1 MSFENLV
8 GNEEIKNTLRNIITN
23 KKLMH
28 SYLFIGTSGIG
39 KTLFAKEFAKMIL
52 CDGEIPSCNECKSC
66 IEFNA
71 NSHPDLIKI
80 EPEAGTIKIEKI
92 RQMRRKSIR
101 KTNYI
106 KKKSIYY

>member
-1 MSFENLV
+1 MSFENLI
-8 GNEEIKNTLRNIITN
+8 GNEEIKNTLTNIIQT

-28 SYLFIGTSGIG
+28 SYLFIGPSGIG

-52 CDGEIPSCNECKSC
+52 CDGKTPSCNQCKSC
-66 IEFNA
+66 IEFNS
-71 NSHPDLIKI
+71 NSHPDLVII

-106 KKKSIYY
+106 